1 MKSDKKIHGIF
12 YFVLTF
18 MLLSGFFITP
28 CISKE
33 IQKVAVLPFVMNTK
47 DDLTFLQKGIFDMFS
62 SRISY
67 EDEIIVLTRENLEN
81 LLKKSDPSFSV
92 SQSVNEAKAKELGT
106 FLKVDYVLFGS
117 LTLFGNS
124 MSLDVNM
131 IDIKNNT
138 PALTFHR
145 QGTEAG
151 AVIPELDKI
160 AEEINLK
167 IFGRQTEEFQSAQ
180 LALAQNQGG
189 SKDNFA
195 SPLNK
200 YETLFEINDVIEG
213 MAVGDVD
220 GDKKNEVVIFY
231 GNTIEV
237 LELTS
242 ARKLVSGSKINLSHA
257 LTVVGIDVADINHN
271 GYSEL
276 FVSCINP
283 VNQNVSAFIYEY
295 NGNKYVEGSKDYP
308 WYFRVVDSEGQ
319 KLLYAQQSGKGGP
332 YTSEEVF
339 RVNAEGSKYVAGE
352 NLKTPADFSI
362 MGFANGKILKD
373 NSESRVY
380 TDKNGMLK
388 VFDESG
394 RSDWSS
400 EKGYGGSLL
409 FFYFNRT
416 KASDEEFAGEY
427 FHPRNLLHNMKG
439 DDKKTLVVIKN
450 HNQTS
455 DMFKGFRSYDYG
467 LIEIMEWNELGLSPV
482 SAAKRIP
489 GQITD
494 ISISD
499 LNNNSKEKLLVSF
512 IKQRKQLLSN
522 NTSKSIIL
530 AYDL

>member
-1 MKSDKKIHGIF
+1 
-12 YFVLTF
+12 

-33 IQKVAVLPFVMNTK
+33 VRKVAVLPFAMNTK

-92 SQSVNEAKAKELGT
+92 SQSVNEAKAKELGA
-106 FLKVDYVLFGS
+106 FLKVDYILFGS

-160 AEEINLK
+160 AEEINFK
-167 IFGRQTEEFQSAQ
+167 IFGRQAEEFQSAQ
-180 LALAQNQGG
+180 LALAQNQDGA
-189 SKDNFA
+189 KDNFA

-231 GNTIEV
+231 GSTIEV
-237 LELTS
+237 LELTP

-257 LTVVGIDVADINHN
+257 LTIVGIDVADINHN
-271 GYSEL
+271 GYSEM
-276 FVSCINP
+276 FVSCINTA
-283 VNQNVSAFIYEY
+283 NQNVSAFIYEY
-295 NGNKYVEGSKDYP
+295 NQNKYVEGPEDYP
-308 WYFRVVDSEGQ
+308 WYFRVIDSEGQ
-319 KLLYAQQSGKGGP
+319 QLLYAQQSGKGGP
-332 YTSEEVF
+332 YTSEKVF

-352 NLKTPADFSI
+352 DLKTPAGFSI
-362 MGFANGKILKD
+362 MGFANGEILKD
-373 NSESRVY
+373 NSVSRVY

-394 RSDWSS
+394 RPDWSS

-427 FHPRNLLHNMKG
+427 FQPRSLLHNMKG
-439 DDKKTLVVIKN
+439 DDKKNLVVIKN
-450 HNQTS
+450 NNQTS
-455 DMFKGFRSYDYG
+455 DMFKGFRSYNYG

-499 LNNNSKEKLLVSF
+499 LNNNSKEKLLVCF
-512 IKQRKQLLSN
+512 VKQRKQILSSD
-522 NTSKSIIL
+522 TSKSIIL